1 MVAHGVRGVTPGT
14 GGRIVRARRYGAA
27 VHVLPLLLSAVAAL
41 AVAPGLRA
49 GLVNGGH
56 TVVNYRGV
64 AIACPLGVV
73 VIAGTALAL
82 GALGFLFEFDVID
95 TAATAGAPFV
105 LGVAALGLFDDAYSG
120 ASRGWRGHGAAVVS
134 GQFPTG
140 ALKAVGTLGLAA
152 WSANELIAGAD
163 DHARYLLAVVVLV
176 LATNL
181 FNIVDLR
188 PGRAVKAFLLLL
200 VGLVIAKG
208 TELLEAV
215 GAYAGAILV
224 TGVYDLRERG
234 MLGDTGSNLVGA
246 VAGVALVLTI
256 SSTAGLAVAAAI
268 LAAIT
273 AYGEFRSIS
282 ALVDRAPG
290 LRHLDSLGRIKL
302 SE

>member
-1 MVAHGVRGVTPGT
+1 M
-14 GGRIVRARRYGAA
+14 
-27 VHVLPLLLSAVAAL
+27 HVVPLVLSAVAAL

-56 TVVNYRGV
+56 TVENYRGV
-64 AIACPLGVV
+64 PIACPLGI
-73 VIAGTALAL
+73 VIVAGTALAL
-82 GALGFLFEFDVID
+82 GALGALDAVGAMD
-95 TAATAGAPFV
+95 PVATAGAPFV

-120 ASRGWRGHGAAVVS
+120 ASRGWRGHGAAVAS

-152 WSANELIAGAD
+152 AVAGGLTGDDELG
-163 DHARYLLAVVVLV
+163 RYLLAVAVLV

-188 PGRAVKAFLLLL
+188 PGRAVKAFVLLLTA
-200 VGLVIAKG
+200 LVIAKG
-208 TELLEAV
+208 TALLEAV

-224 TGVYDLRERG
+224 TGIYDLRERG

-246 VAGVALVLTI
+246 VAGVALVLTVT
-256 SSTAGLAVAAAI
+256 SATGLAITAAV

-273 AYGEFRSIS
+273 VYGEFRSLS

-290 LRHLDSLGRIKL
+290 LRHLDSLGRIKAP
-302 SE
+302 